1 MEAMQGEAN
10 TASQVWPVWVMLSQ
24 SYVGSRPIPESHQF
38 PSEHVPHVCW
48 AKESC
53 RLCISSFL
61 VSVFINN
68 FLQVSY
74 E

>member
-1 MEAMQGEAN
+1 MEAMQGEAK
-10 TASQVWPVWVMLSQ
+10 TASQVCPVWVTLSQ
-24 SYVGSRPIPESHQF
+24 SYVGSRPIHESYQF

-53 RLCISSFL
+53 RLYISSFL
-61 VSVFINN
+61 VKVFINN
-68 FLQVSY
+68 FLQVAH